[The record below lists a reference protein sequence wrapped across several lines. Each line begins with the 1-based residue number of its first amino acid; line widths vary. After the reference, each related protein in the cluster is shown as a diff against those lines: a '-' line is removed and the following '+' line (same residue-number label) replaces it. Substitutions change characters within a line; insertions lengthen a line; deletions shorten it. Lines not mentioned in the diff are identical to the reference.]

1 LKLTRAVLVDV
12 RTRSMRKN
20 IWYRSLTK
28 IERSLVNLTIDLVRE
43 VRSFRLSFLLE
54 RIVERVNGILEDT
67 LFVRIAKE
75 GRKLALRLSQL
86 AHAWGNLQALE
97 WVQDSSYALY
107 LGLLRLN
114 VSVVIGCSL

>member
-97 WVQDSSYALY
+97 WVQDNSYALY
-107 LGLLRLN
+107 LGLLQLN